1 MASIKDAV
9 EDAFQESSSIIKY
22 VIYAIPLF
30 LVIHYAG
37 AEVWGYNFWA
47 ILTGLLLFGFM
58 LTCTYNVR
66 KGNNV
71 VLPSFN
77 VFAVLWRGLKG
88 VLALAP
94 IATIAY
100 FASIFIAKLITQY
113 IADESI
119 AGVAC
124 NIVYC
129 IFASLTFTS
138 YLLYSHRFKILDA
151 YNVKTLSKYCIDILL
166 AFGFMLV
173 LLALVDVII
182 VTPVTYVIWLFMGI
196 PNPVAIFFWCVVAV
210 LNLAI
215 AGDYLAQISYEKI
228 EVKEN
233 EEADAKEAEQAK
245 IN

>member
-9 EDAFQESSSIIKY
+9 EDAFQENSSVIKY
-22 VIYAIPLF
+22 VIYAVPLF
-30 LVIHYAG
+30 WVINYAG
-37 AEVWGYNFWA
+37 TDVLVYNLGA

-66 KGNNV
+66 KCNNF
-71 VLPSFN
+71 VLPTFN
-77 VFAVLWRGLKG
+77 IFSVLWTGLKG

-94 IATIAY
+94 VAVLAY
-100 FASIFIAKLITQY
+100 LVAIFITKLVTQY
-113 IADESI
+113 VADDSV
-119 AGVAC
+119 AGVIC

-129 IFASLTFTS
+129 IFASLAFTS

-151 YNVKTLSKYCIDILL
+151 YNVKTLFKYCIDILL
-166 AFGFMLV
+166 AVGFMLV
-173 LLALVDVII
+173 LIATVDVII
-182 VTPVTYVIWLFMGI
+182 VFPVTYLIWLFIGL

-233 EEADAKEAEQAK
+233 EEADAKDAENAK

>member
-1 MASIKDAV
+1 MASMKDAV
-9 EDAFQESSSIIKY
+9 EDSFQENSSIIKY
-22 VIYAIPLF
+22 IIYAIPLF
-30 LVIHYAG
+30 LIIYYADF
-37 AEVWGYNFWA
+37 ESLVYQ
-47 ILTGLLLFGFM
+47 ILAVLTVLLLFGFM

-77 VFAVLWRGLKG
+77 IFAVMWRGLKG
-88 VLALAP
+88 LVALIP
-94 IATIAY
+94 MGLIAY
-100 FASIFIAKLITQY
+100 FASIALTGVINQNV
-113 IADESI
+113 ADEGI

-124 NIVYC
+124 NIIYC

-151 YNVKTLSKYCIDILL
+151 YNVKTLFKYCIDILL
-166 AFGFMLV
+166 AFFFMLI

-182 VTPVTYVIWLFMGI
+182 VVPITYVIWLFMGL
-196 PNPVAIFFWCVVAV
+196 PNPVAIFFWCVVGV
-210 LNLAI
+210 LNLAL

-233 EEADAKEAEQAK
+233 EEADARDAENTK